1 MSEIEKQRLRPTV
14 AFDIIIN
21 NADRKGSHIIFD
33 QDQHIWLIDH
43 GVCFHK
49 EDKLRTVIWDFAGE
63 TIPSALNE
71 GLHHL
76 FDQLKPEDDL
86 FIQLSKLIKVSE
98 IQFLAKRTQKL
109 IETGIFPIPSE
120 DRRVYP
126 WPPI

>member
-1 MSEIEKQRLRPTV
+1 V

-63 TIPSALNE
+63 SIPSNLKD
-71 GLHHL
+71 GLHDL
-76 FDQLKPEDDL
+76 LVQLNPEKNL
-86 FIQLSKLIKVSE
+86 FIQLSKLLRVVE
-98 IQFLAKRTQKL
+98 IRFLAQRTQTL
-109 IETGIFPIPSE
+109 FDTGIFPLPPE